1 MLSLIAISF
10 LSAGAILSPTLATL
24 SRVMISREDYRSRA
38 VHWFWFPLL
47 ALGGLLLSLGEG
59 HSFDGTLVNT
69 GLNLLFLS
77 LQFVLLKGYFS
88 LRQKIRPAG
97 PRPSNANLSAKL
109 SDKIGAGDICFLIA
123 ACCAF
128 SPLNFILFYL
138 CSLLFAML
146 VWLSRRLLNRR
157 FDPSIPL
164 AGLQASF
171 FILVLWACLILKVP
185 LSNDDLLLSKLT
197 QP

>member
-1 MLSLIAISF
+1 MPFPTAISF
-10 LSAGAILSPTLATL
+10 ISATPATL
-24 SRVMISREDYRSRA
+24 SLVMIARQDYRSRS

-47 ALGGLLLSLGEG
+47 ALGGLSLNLGQGHSLGG
-59 HSFDGTLVNT
+59 ALANSAW
-69 GLNLLFLS
+69 NLLFLA
-77 LQFVLLKGYFS
+77 LQFALLNGYFY
-88 LRQKIRPAG
+88 LRQRIRPAS
-97 PRPSNANLSAKL
+97 PALSVKLSVKL

-138 CSLLFAML
+138 CSLLFSILA
-146 VWLSRRLLNRR
+146 WLSRRLLNRS

-171 FILVLWACLILKVP
+171 FILVLWACLILNVP